1 MRSLRLPLLLS
12 LAVHAA
18 LAAAV
23 AVELPVVPRLQV
35 MVASL
40 RPLVPEGAL
49 MPVPAPLAA
58 PAGPRPSEKRPVA
71 RDPLPAPAA
80 GLAAAAP
87 ARSENSPAAPAAA
100 ESPSPAT
107 AGAALATV
115 QAALELPRYD
125 AAYLANPP
133 PAYPLSARRRG
144 IEGTV
149 LLEALVSP
157 AGEARDIR
165 LVASAGDTM
174 LDEAA
179 REAVRHW
186 RFVPARR
193 GAEPVEAWVRIPVVY
208 RLN

>member
-12 LAVHAA
+12 LVVHAA

-35 MVASL
+35 MIASL
-40 RPLVPEGAL
+40 HPVAPARAL
-49 MPVPAPLAA
+49 MPVAA
-58 PAGPRPSEKRPVA
+58 PAPVPA
-71 RDPLPAPAA
+71 GRPLPTRQPMTQAALPIPAA
-80 GLAAAAP
+80 SHAAAAP
-87 ARSENSPAAPAAA
+87 AHSASGSAAQAAA
-100 ESPSPAT
+100 DAPPQAT
-107 AGAALATV
+107 AGAALDTV

-149 LLEALVSP
+149 LLEALVDP

-165 LVASAGDTM
+165 LVASAGDAM